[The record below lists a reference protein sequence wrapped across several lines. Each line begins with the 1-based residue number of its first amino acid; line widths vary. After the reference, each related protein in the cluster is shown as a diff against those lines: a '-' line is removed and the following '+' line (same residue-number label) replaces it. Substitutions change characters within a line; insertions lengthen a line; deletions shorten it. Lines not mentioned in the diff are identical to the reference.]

1 MVMHRLATGATAA
14 LAFLLSAV
22 ADAGDEAP
30 KGGDGDRSFVMD
42 NAGKFIE
49 EAAAAPK
56 KAKWKKKHLLLMAW
70 GGVFLVLWSVAG
82 FFLYRYMNSGKRAA
96 STRDKDTRQKKKE
109 EKAQKQKQKEEDEA
123 PPPAP
128 IEPTIARNVKR
139 KELEEKARVA
149 LEAAPKFEG
158 EGNLLLLEAD
168 PKFERSISAAGSDFH
183 GPGAYAQSAGF
194 AGSDRLGMAS
204 VEAVRVGPSADQF
217 ETRVTRFERELDLLS
232 PVALKELSP
241 GAHSGKPWWGNPTP

>member
-82 FFLYRYMNSGKRAA
+82 FFLYRCPARPQDPNG
-96 STRDKDTRQKKKE
+96 
-109 EKAQKQKQKEEDEA
+109 EKC
-123 PPPAP
+123 
-128 IEPTIARNVKR
+128 
-139 KELEEKARVA
+139 
-149 LEAAPKFEG
+149 
-158 EGNLLLLEAD
+158 
-168 PKFERSISAAGSDFH
+168 SAADGLALPLID
-183 GPGAYAQSAGF
+183 PGRSHAAQTPHPKPEIQSPLP
-194 AGSDRLGMAS
+194 LGKNRF
-204 VEAVRVGPSADQF
+204 RV
-217 ETRVTRFERELDLLS
+217 
-232 PVALKELSP
+232 
-241 GAHSGKPWWGNPTP
+241 